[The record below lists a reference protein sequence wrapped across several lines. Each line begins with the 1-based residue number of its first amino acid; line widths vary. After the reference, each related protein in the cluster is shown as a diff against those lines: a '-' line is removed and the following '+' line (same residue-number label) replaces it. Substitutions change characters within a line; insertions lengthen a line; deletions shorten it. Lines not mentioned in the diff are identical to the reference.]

1 MRVKGFVLSL
11 LVILVLTSSVLI
23 NISADS
29 KSPGTKHLNQKQGKN
44 PEQSSHSTSGKQ
56 TDTKPMEQ
64 SGKTKVDSRLVAAD
78 TKFGFNLYS
87 QLTKRGA
94 DKNIFVSPASIALAL
109 AMTYNG
115 ASGET
120 QKAMTR
126 ALELQGLTLAEINA
140 ANAQL
145 KTALENAD
153 PKVKLEI
160 ANSLWARE
168 GVQFQP
174 EFVKANRDFYKAEVA
189 ELDFNQ
195 SSAVATINAWVSK
208 STHGK
213 IDKIVDQISRDT
225 LLFLINAIYFKG
237 SWSEKFDAALT
248 KEENFTLAG
257 GKQMKHPLMSQ
268 SGRYAYFEN
277 DKFQAV
283 ALPYGD
289 KRINMYLFLPN
300 QNSTL
305 AEFHKALTAQSW
317 AEWMSRFVQM
327 KGDISLPRFKVE
339 YETTL
344 KGALSALGMGA
355 AFDENADFSAM
366 LKPPARAF
374 ISEVKHKAF
383 AEVNEEGT
391 EAAAVTSVEMRTTSL
406 GPPPKTFRMVV
417 DRPFF
422 FAIRD
427 NQTGAVLFMG
437 SIAEPK

>member
-1 MRVKGFVLSL
+1 MRRKGITLGL
-11 LVILVLTSSVLI
+11 LLMLALAYSVFI
-23 NISADS
+23 NSSADS
-29 KSPGTKHLNQKQGKN
+29 NSLSHTQLNNKQGKN
-44 PEQSSHSTSGKQ
+44 SENSSHNTPGSK

-64 SGKTKVDSRLVAAD
+64 SGNTTVDSRLVSAD

-94 DKNIFVSPASIALAL
+94 DKNIFISPASIAIAL

-120 QKAMTR
+120 RQAMMR

-160 ANSLWARE
+160 ANSLWARQ

-174 EFVKANRDFYKAEVA
+174 EFVTANRDFYKAEVA

-195 SSAVATINAWVSK
+195 SSAIATINAWVSK

-213 IDKIVDQISRDT
+213 IDKIVNQISPDT

-248 KEENFTLAG
+248 KEENFTLGG
-257 GKQMKHPLMSQ
+257 GKQTKHPLMSQ

-283 ALPYGD
+283 ALPYSD
-289 KRINMYLFLPN
+289 KRINMYLFLPSP
-300 QNSTL
+300 NSTL
-305 AEFHKALTAQSW
+305 ADFHKSLTAQSW
-317 AEWMSRFVQM
+317 TEWMSRFAHM
-327 KGDISLPRFKVE
+327 KGDISVPRFKVE
-339 YETTL
+339 YETSL
-344 KGALSALGMGA
+344 KGVLSSLGMGS
-355 AFDENADFSAM
+355 AFDENADFTAM
-366 LKPPARAF
+366 LKPPTRAF

-437 SIAEPK
+437 SIAELK